1 MTVSFSKAKKIT
13 NNNVS
18 SIVENTDPLA
28 PPSSIK
34 RAVNEGRAQ
43 KICVPYTT
51 TVNSEV
57 QYNTVW
63 QPLGQEGWIEKLQCT
78 LHGDDVISEWLGVNT
93 GQILLVHSNSCD
105 EYGADDTSRPPY
117 ERLPQGSTWY
127 VDKITISGKKG
138 YLGLADME
146 LTLVRCWE

>member
-13 NNNVS
+13 NNNIS
-18 SIVENTDPLA
+18 SIVENTDPIA

-43 KICVPYTT
+43 KVCVPYTT
-51 TVNSEV
+51 TVNGEV

-63 QPLGQEGWIEKLQCT
+63 QPLGQEGWIEKLQCA
-78 LHGDDVISEWLGVNT
+78 LHGDGVISAWLGVNT
-93 GQILLVHSNSCD
+93 GQILLVHSNRCD

-117 ERLPQGSTWY
+117 ERLPQGSKWY